1 MLDVLSRV
9 LDLCTSRAEV
19 AEFLDLCAA
28 PPVARRFGFG
38 DESSI
43 ERIGVMLRGAGTRW
57 GIDSTTRQRFG
68 VGVLS
73 QNTWQA
79 GLNRLLLG
87 VTMSERDL
95 VSIGTAIPYDLVES
109 QDVWLLGSLAELAG
123 RLREAVDLFGT
134 PASPL
139 EWSARFRTV
148 VLGRPDPDAG
158 VVGGAGVGR
167 VASLDPD
174 ALEAWRG
181 SEWAAARRAIAR
193 RERSFAEFLSSAGLV
208 ARTDLL
214 GYYARWVTPEIEPRR
229 YVTHFFT
236 AMMPTGQRAD
246 AATSEAQS
254 AGWVVPAAMLAAA
267 TTGTALLMPPT
278 VIALEAVAGATQAAE
293 LVGRRERVP
302 LIRTIPARTPT
313 GWVMQAVIP

>member
-1 MLDVLSRV
+1 MPIREFPVSRTPAALAVLEAYAASPQSWPSPPVRPAATVMLLREGPSGLEVFMQRRVASMEFAPRRHVFPGGGVDAGDAAADIPWVGPSAEEWAQVLAVPVDEARALVVAAIRELFEECGV
-9 LDLCTSRAEV
+9 LLASVPGVPSAGVAGDAEV
-19 AEFLDLCAA
+19 
-28 PPVARRFGFG
+28 
-38 DESSI
+38 
-43 ERIGVMLRGAGTRW
+43 
-57 GIDSTTRQRFG
+57 
-68 VGVLS
+68 VGS
-73 QNTWQA
+73 
-79 GLNRLLLG
+79 
-87 VTMSERDL
+87 
-95 VSIGTAIPYDLVES
+95 
-109 QDVWLLGSLAELAG
+109 
-123 RLREAVDLFGT
+123 
-134 PASPL
+134 
-139 EWSARFRTV
+139 
-148 VLGRPDPDAG
+148 AG

-193 RERSFAEFLSSAGLV
+193 RERSFAEFLRSAGLV

-229 YVTHFFT
+229 YDTHFFT

>member
-1 MLDVLSRV
+1 MPIREFPVSRTPAALAVLEAYAASPQSWPSPPVRPAATVMLLREGPSGLEVFMQRRVASMEFAPRRHVFPGGGVDAGDAAADIPWAGPSAEEWAQVLAVPVDEARALVVAAIRELFEECGV
-9 LDLCTSRAEV
+9 LLASVPGVPSAGVAGDAEV
-19 AEFLDLCAA
+19 
-28 PPVARRFGFG
+28 
-38 DESSI
+38 
-43 ERIGVMLRGAGTRW
+43 
-57 GIDSTTRQRFG
+57 
-68 VGVLS
+68 VGS
-73 QNTWQA
+73 
-79 GLNRLLLG
+79 
-87 VTMSERDL
+87 
-95 VSIGTAIPYDLVES
+95 
-109 QDVWLLGSLAELAG
+109 
-123 RLREAVDLFGT
+123 
-134 PASPL
+134 
-139 EWSARFRTV
+139 
-148 VLGRPDPDAG
+148 AG

-181 SEWAAARRAIAR
+181 SELAAARRAIAR
-193 RERSFAEFLSSAGLV
+193 RERSFAEFLRSAGLV

-229 YVTHFFT
+229 YDTHFF
-236 AMMPTGQRAD
+236 AALMPTGQRAD

>member
-1 MLDVLSRV
+1 MPIREFPVSRTPAALAVLEAYAASPQSWPSPPVRPAATVMLLREGPSGLEVFMQRRVASMEFAPRRHVFPGGGVDAGDAAADIPWAGPSAEEWAQVLAVPVDEARALVVAAIRELFEECGV
-9 LDLCTSRAEV
+9 LLASVPGVPSAGVAGDAEV
-19 AEFLDLCAA
+19 
-28 PPVARRFGFG
+28 
-38 DESSI
+38 
-43 ERIGVMLRGAGTRW
+43 
-57 GIDSTTRQRFG
+57 
-68 VGVLS
+68 VGS
-73 QNTWQA
+73 
-79 GLNRLLLG
+79 
-87 VTMSERDL
+87 
-95 VSIGTAIPYDLVES
+95 
-109 QDVWLLGSLAELAG
+109 
-123 RLREAVDLFGT
+123 
-134 PASPL
+134 
-139 EWSARFRTV
+139 
-148 VLGRPDPDAG
+148 AG

-229 YVTHFFT
+229 YDTHFFT

>member
-1 MLDVLSRV
+1 MPIREFPVSRTPAALAVLEAYAASPQSWPSPPVRPAATVMLLREGPSGLEVFMQRRVASMEFAPRRHVFPGGGVDAGDAAADIPWAGPSAEEWAQVLAVPVDEARALVVAAIRELFEECGV
-9 LDLCTSRAEV
+9 LLASVPGVPSAGVAGDAEV
-19 AEFLDLCAA
+19 
-28 PPVARRFGFG
+28 
-38 DESSI
+38 
-43 ERIGVMLRGAGTRW
+43 
-57 GIDSTTRQRFG
+57 
-68 VGVLS
+68 VGS
-73 QNTWQA
+73 
-79 GLNRLLLG
+79 
-87 VTMSERDL
+87 
-95 VSIGTAIPYDLVES
+95 
-109 QDVWLLGSLAELAG
+109 
-123 RLREAVDLFGT
+123 
-134 PASPL
+134 
-139 EWSARFRTV
+139 
-148 VLGRPDPDAG
+148 AG

-174 ALEAWRG
+174 SLVAWRG
-181 SEWAAARRAIAR
+181 SELAAARRAIAR
-193 RERSFAEFLSSAGLV
+193 RERSFAEFLRSAGLV

-229 YVTHFFT
+229 YDTHFFT